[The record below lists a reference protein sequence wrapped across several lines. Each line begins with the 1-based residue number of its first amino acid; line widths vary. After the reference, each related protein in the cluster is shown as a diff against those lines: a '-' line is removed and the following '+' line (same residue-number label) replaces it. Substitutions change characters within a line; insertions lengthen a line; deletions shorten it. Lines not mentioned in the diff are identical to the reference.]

1 MEQITEMQRKFY
13 EQHKEELEL
22 IDAEPIK
29 KSKYDSLLIPNTIMT
44 SRNSDNPD
52 DLVSVSAVSIPFLL
66 NQASSPV
73 GEKCIL
79 CQEEVT
85 DITMETGKTFVLS
98 ACVQR
103 SSVLRRCQP
112 SSHSSESSCNM

>member
-1 MEQITEMQRKFY
+1 M
-13 EQHKEELEL
+13 
-22 IDAEPIK
+22 
-29 KSKYDSLLIPNTIMT
+29 
-44 SRNSDNPD
+44 SRNADNND
-52 DLVSVSAVSIPFLL
+52 DLVSVSAISIPSLL

-79 CQEEVT
+79 CQEEVH
-85 DITMETGKTFVLS
+85 DISMETDKTFVLS

-112 SSHSSESSCNM
+112 SPDSSESSCNVWTL